1 MNKVF
6 TSYIE
11 LPIRVSVELQKAEL
25 ATLTYPG
32 CPAGVFLEDIEICR
46 YDNEEA
52 IAEDLEDLKQSI
64 LDKLTDKF
72 EEDAVD

>member
-1 MNKVF
+1 MNKVY
-6 TSYIE
+6 TAWVEI
-11 LPIRVSVELQKAEL
+11 PVRVSVELQKAEL

-64 LDKLTDKF
+64 LDKLQDKF
-72 EEDAVD
+72 EEDAV

>member
-1 MNKVF
+1 MNKIYTTYVE
-6 TSYIE
+6 I
-11 LPIRVSVELQKAEL
+11 PIRVSVELQKEEL

-64 LDKLTDKF
+64 LDKLQDKF